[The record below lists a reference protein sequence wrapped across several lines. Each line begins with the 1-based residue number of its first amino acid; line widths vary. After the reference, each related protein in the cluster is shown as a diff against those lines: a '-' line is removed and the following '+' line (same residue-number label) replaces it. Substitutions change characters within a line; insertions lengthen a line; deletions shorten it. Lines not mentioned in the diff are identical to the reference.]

1 MPKAILAIRTYPAT
15 LILAILLFL
24 ATLLITTGSL
34 GKVRNGGDGG
44 DGGSGMG
51 GTGKS
56 GEFGG
61 SGFGGTGGPS
71 PFFTSSTPTSEDS
84 KEQQKTP
91 QFRIPKL
98 DQPAPVI
105 IAQDPQVDGSIST
118 DTPSELSERVIE
130 AIDSNPLI
138 EETRIE
144 IAQSNEQAESEVEIE
159 QQETATLQLVE
170 LQSAPEKSSLDE
182 SLQRPQAP
190 FVEENSLQDSIQ
202 PERQF
207 ATAPAEKD
215 NAELIKPALENEQ
228 QLAETIAVKLDTEQ
242 QASDQTRDRDGL
254 PDRIQRPD
262 LPPFQRIRPIERP
275 ALMPPR
281 VQPMR
286 I

>member
-1 MPKAILAIRTYPAT
+1 MPKAILAMRTYPAT
-15 LILAILLFL
+15 LLLALLIFL

-34 GKVRNGGDGG
+34 GKVRSGDGG

-71 PFFTSSTPTSEDS
+71 PFFTSTDS
-84 KEQQKTP
+84 GNNDLEEQQKTP
-91 QFRIPKL
+91 QFSIPTL
-98 DQPAPVI
+98 DRAIPVQV
-105 IAQDPQVDGSIST
+105 AQDPQVDGAINTSS
-118 DTPSELSERVIE
+118 PSELSERVIE
-130 AIDSNPLI
+130 AINDNSLL
-138 EETRIE
+138 EQTRTE
-144 IAQSNEQAESEVEIE
+144 IAQSSEQVEIQRDTAE
-159 QQETATLQLVE
+159 HDSATLQLVE
-170 LQSAPEKSSLDE
+170 LRNSAEQPILD
-182 SLQRPQAP
+182 SAQRPQNP
-190 FVEENSLQDSIQ
+190 VQDSDAVQVNLQ

-207 ATAPAEKD
+207 ATAPEEKE
-215 NAELIKPALENEQ
+215 NAELSKPQRENELQ
-228 QLAETIAVKLDTEQ
+228 VAETIAVKLDTEQ
-242 QASDQTRDRDGL
+242 QASEQPRDRDGL
-254 PDRIQRPD
+254 PERIQRPD

>member
-1 MPKAILAIRTYPAT
+1 MPKAILAMRTYPAT
-15 LILAILLFL
+15 LLLAVLLFL

-34 GKVRNGGDGG
+34 GKVRSGGDGG

-71 PFFTSSTPTSEDS
+71 PFFTSTDSTERDS
-84 KEQQKTP
+84 QPQQKTP
-91 QFRIPKL
+91 QFSIPTL
-98 DQPAPVI
+98 DRAAPVI
-105 IAQDPQVDGSIST
+105 VAQDPQTGGTIST
-118 DTPSELSERVIE
+118 DTPNELSERVIE
-130 AIDSNPLI
+130 AIDSNPLR
-138 EETRIE
+138 EETLIE
-144 IAQSNEQAESEVEIE
+144 IAQSSEPDE
-159 QQETATLQLVE
+159 ATTQVMPQVVPQDRAQLQLVE
-170 LQSAPEKSSLDE
+170 LNNTPEQPRVQSPHAPLQGSDLAQQSL
-182 SLQRPQAP
+182 PA
-190 FVEENSLQDSIQ
+190 
-202 PERQF
+202 ERQI
-207 ATAPAEKD
+207 ATAEKEST
-215 NAELIKPALENEQ
+215 ELSKPQRANEQ

-242 QASDQTRDRDGL
+242 QTSEQTLDRDGL
-254 PDRIQRPD
+254 PERIQRPD

>member
-15 LILAILLFL
+15 LLLALFIFL

-34 GKVRNGGDGG
+34 GKVRSGGDGG

-71 PFFTSSTPTSEDS
+71 PFFTSTNSTSEDS

-91 QFRIPKL
+91 QFHIPEL
-98 DQPAPVI
+98 DKSAPVI
-105 IAQDPQVDGSIST
+105 IAQDPQVDGSIGTES
-118 DTPSELSERVIE
+118 PSVLSERVIE

-144 IAQSNEQAESEVEIE
+144 IAQTSEQEERAAAA
-159 QQETATLQLVE
+159 QQDTATLQLVE
-170 LQSAPEKSSLDE
+170 LQNAPEKSALDD
-182 SLQRPQAP
+182 SLQRPQTP
-190 FVEENSLQDSIQ
+190 VVEDDLLQKSLQA
-202 PERQF
+202 ERQI
-207 ATAPAEKD
+207 ATAPSESD
-215 NAELIKPALENEQ
+215 NAELNKLMPENEQ
-228 QLAETIAVKLDTEQ
+228 QFAETIAVKLDTEQ

-254 PDRIQRPD
+254 PERIQRPD